1 MRKAKKSE
9 SKPVQNAEE
18 AVTPVLLARLAAKI
32 APALCLNEPQQ
43 AIEAAAALIECAREQ
58 LEREQER
65 ASPASER
72 AQLEA
77 EAKHADAIGI
87 KITGNLSGNLSLA
100 DAFHLQKEDRFS
112 KGNRREGP
120 YKRERDFVAALRKE
134 KLTST
139 GLRKGTEQTAK
150 NYAEGKGEV
159 TFEKEAVEETT
170 EQAVEAL
177 FKILGERRRAADN
190 TRKSVVKRKK

>member
-1 MRKAKKSE
+1 MSKAQKSE

-43 AIEAAAALIECAREQ
+43 AIEAAAALIECAREW

-77 EAKHADAIGI
+77 EAKHADAIGV

-100 DAFHLQKEDRFS
+100 DAFYLQKEERFW
-112 KGNRREGP
+112 KGKRREGP
-120 YKRERDFVAALRKE
+120 YRRDRDFVAALRKE
-134 KLTST
+134 KRTFT
-139 GLRKGTEQTAK
+139 GLPKGTEETPK
-150 NYAEGKGEV
+150 NYATGEGKV
-159 TFEKEAVEETT
+159 RLKKAVEETT
-170 EQAVEAL
+170 EKAVEAL
-177 FKILGERRRAADN
+177 FESIRERRRKKD
-190 TRKSVVKRKK
+190 TERKKRVK

>member
-32 APALCLNEPQQ
+32 APALCLNEPLQ
-43 AIEAAAALIECAREQ
+43 AIEAAGALIECAREQ

-77 EAKHADAIGI
+77 ETKHADAIGI
-87 KITGNLSGNLSLA
+87 KITGNLSLA

-112 KGNRREGP
+112 KGKRREG
-120 YKRERDFVAALRKE
+120 ALQK
-134 KLTST
+134 
-139 GLRKGTEQTAK
+139 
-150 NYAEGKGEV
+150 
-159 TFEKEAVEETT
+159 
-170 EQAVEAL
+170 
-177 FKILGERRRAADN
+177 
-190 TRKSVVKRKK
+190 KSGICRSPSQGRS